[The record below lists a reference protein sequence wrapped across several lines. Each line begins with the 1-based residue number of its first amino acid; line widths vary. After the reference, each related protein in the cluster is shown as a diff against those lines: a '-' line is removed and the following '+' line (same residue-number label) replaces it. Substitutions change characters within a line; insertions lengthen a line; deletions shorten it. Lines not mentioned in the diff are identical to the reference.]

1 MIKMLIL
8 AGWHGLS
15 ARVEYEDNE
24 AKIIGYVNTRAPTM
38 TAFTSAVTAVLADID
53 LTTAMRRLAMGRS
66 R

>member
-38 TAFTSAVTAVLADID
+38 
-53 LTTAMRRLAMGRS
+53 
-66 R
+66 